1 MARMRK
7 VLAVE
12 ITLDFPRIRDKS
24 VRYVGP
30 GISGKVPGL
39 AAQEDGSIWFLCRWF
54 VIGASSYF
62 P

>member
-30 GISGKVPGL
+30 GISGKVPGNCY
-39 AAQEDGSIWFLCRWF
+39 QS
-54 VIGASSYF
+54 GAYQY
-62 P
+62 